1 MKFSWRKDKW
11 RPVKPLKEPPRPEAG
26 LGCLTLLGNIP
37 NAFLQEQPGRG
48 SAGLQSEPQSLQ
60 ASCAVRER
68 VTRGGNS
75 KEMQSDP
82 GQQLPETLGEQ
93 RSPQP
98 DFLSRAHW
106 MLWWNPKGGAGED
119 DSGGAERGV
128 RNWPATSGVVTLVW
142 RLQQALRLLRD
153 QAQQGFIKPSLQKW
167 INKQSRVAAEHHL
180 KEGWDVD
187 VVQEDLNVLVCES

>member
-1 MKFSWRKDKW
+1 MHFFKNSLEGALQGCSLSPRACKP
-11 RPVKPLKEPPRPEAG
+11 PVLSGK
-26 LGCLTLLGNIP
+26 
-37 NAFLQEQPGRG
+37 
-48 SAGLQSEPQSLQ
+48 
-60 ASCAVRER
+60 R

-142 RLQQALRLLRD
+142 RLQQALRVLRD
-153 QAQQGFIKPSLQKW
+153 QAQQGFVKPSLQKW